1 MGGRAHEHITGR
13 GDRSLCYMKGVF
25 QMKLGKLLSVML
37 ILCLLLSACGVVTER
52 HTDYFG
58 FDVAD
63 FIRT

>member
-1 MGGRAHEHITGR
+1 
-13 GDRSLCYMKGVF
+13 
-25 QMKLGKLLSVML
+25 MKLGKLLSVML